1 MADMRRIG
9 ERRNTEAVGEEPARA
24 GLLPKLT
31 GSLPFSSRDGAKSTE
46 SKSGR
51 TAATS
56 IEAVE
61 RLEKLHLE
69 QQDIVN
75 RPSSTPPPLVQ
86 ETRASVTD
94 DPYAEPPTRLSS
106 LTAKQAARPLR
117 SDTNIKT
124 ALGAGFG
131 GAAGFAA
138 TGTMIALPAGL
149 VLGGLGGLALAK
161 RSQSATTKGKTIPI
175 KRKQAGTL
183 FAAFEKICVPF
194 AINKPALTIAV
205 DQIAAL
211 RLANVGKPSKRKLNL
226 TIGLPLLAGLS
237 ITQVQALFAQ
247 ALGKVLEIEA
257 SEGEAVPA
265 SLVAN
270 LDHLH
275 DKRSSKK
282 KSRTSDALTQ
292 HVQSARFAWSSVTT
306 DLDRAADRR
315 AAYVIG
321 AAPLADALLAQG
333 LIAQRFWQGDHGATF
348 QEKMGALR
356 AGYGKDALDPAL
368 QGLAAS
374 KADARSY
381 LAGIPL
387 QLLERISGLDTSIPV
402 PQIPPSAAAF
412 QSLDGKLQGAL
423 EKKLIGAK
431 AAKERVKAEKP
442 RKQKKSKATRTSLFA
457 RFKRKGSPAD
467 PEVTAGD
474 VDSLYD
480 ADALFKSDPGVGLEA
495 YQNLVEAHPRWALAR
510 LRLAEAQIE
519 SGIGSGVANLMM
531 AAEQL
536 PSAMPTI
543 LATLQSALPMVS
555 PLEEEPLRQA
565 IERMW
570 GDAEPMADERAQIDL
585 LRLEPPRLDDDD
597 QQTLSTLFA
606 ASPGLREAWVF
617 NVPCVYAPE
626 VPHHAI
632 LGLAPRLGEED
643 VDILA
648 LQIAEHAAI
657 LGTVAVHIETGT
669 PRGGLGDALAS
680 QPSLWRADR
689 S

>member
-1 MADMRRIG
+1 
-9 ERRNTEAVGEEPARA
+9 
-24 GLLPKLT
+24 
-31 GSLPFSSRDGAKSTE
+31 
-46 SKSGR
+46 
-51 TAATS
+51 
-56 IEAVE
+56 
-61 RLEKLHLE
+61 
-69 QQDIVN
+69 
-75 RPSSTPPPLVQ
+75 
-86 ETRASVTD
+86 
-94 DPYAEPPTRLSS
+94 
-106 LTAKQAARPLR
+106 
-117 SDTNIKT
+117 
-124 ALGAGFG
+124 
-131 GAAGFAA
+131 
-138 TGTMIALPAGL
+138 
-149 VLGGLGGLALAK
+149 
-161 RSQSATTKGKTIPI
+161 
-175 KRKQAGTL
+175 
-183 FAAFEKICVPF
+183 
-194 AINKPALTIAV
+194 
-205 DQIAAL
+205 
-211 RLANVGKPSKRKLNL
+211 
-226 TIGLPLLAGLS
+226 
-237 ITQVQALFAQ
+237 
-247 ALGKVLEIEA
+247 
-257 SEGEAVPA
+257 
-265 SLVAN
+265 
-270 LDHLH
+270 
-275 DKRSSKK
+275 
-282 KSRTSDALTQ
+282 
-292 HVQSARFAWSSVTT
+292 
-306 DLDRAADRR
+306 
-315 AAYVIG
+315 
-321 AAPLADALLAQG
+321 
-333 LIAQRFWQGDHGATF
+333 
-348 QEKMGALR
+348 
-356 AGYGKDALDPAL
+356 
-368 QGLAAS
+368 
-374 KADARSY
+374 
-381 LAGIPL
+381 
-387 QLLERISGLDTSIPV
+387 
-402 PQIPPSAAAF
+402 
-412 QSLDGKLQGAL
+412 
-423 EKKLIGAK
+423 
-431 AAKERVKAEKP
+431 VKAEKP